1 MVLSYIMEIG
11 EKIRTQREA
20 LGLSQADLAHA
31 VGVSQATVDK
41 IESGKTLRSR
51 YLPRIAARLGIP
63 LTELDPDL
71 ESHAFAPAEYAE
83 IGTLRPLEPELP
95 VYAAPNAHPID
106 RVRRPA
112 PLANVRGAYG
122 LLVDDEAMQPEFW
135 PGDVALINPHLPPV
149 PGATYVLR
157 GIDEAG
163 RRQQLRYL
171 TGIDKEA
178 WHVRQ
183 WNPPEGT
190 DAEAKLSRKDW
201 PVAHRVIGKYSR

>member
-1 MVLSYIMEIG
+1 MEIG

-20 LGLSQADLAHA
+20 LGLSQADLAQA

-41 IESGKTLRSR
+41 IESGKTVRSR

-71 ESHAFAPAEYAE
+71 ESHAFAHRESRAEFAE
-83 IGTLRPLEPELP
+83 ILALRPLEPDLP
-95 VYAAPNAHPID
+95 VYAALDARPID

-112 PLANVRGAYG
+112 PLASVRGAYG
-122 LLVDDEAMQPEFW
+122 LLIDDDAMQPEFW

-149 PGATYVLR
+149 PGATYVFR
-157 GIDEAG
+157 GADEAG
-163 RRQQLRYL
+163 GHRQQLRYL
-171 TGIDKEA
+171 TRFDKEA

-190 DAEAKLSRKDW
+190 EAEAKLSRKDW
-201 PVAHRVIGKYSR
+201 SVAHRVIGKYSR